1 MVQRI
6 KVRLGD
12 LLVQNNLID
21 EEQLQKALSE
31 QRQTGRKLGATLVS
45 MGLVTEFQLLELLSE
60 HLKVP
65 LINLSEYKVNP
76 NAVRLL
82 PEIQARRY
90 RALVLEDKGDTLL
103 VGMSDPADINAVDDL
118 SAKLPKPIE
127 VAVVSESQLFEAYEN
142 YYRKTEEIASF
153 AQELADEYEDET
165 EFQLSSGLSDD
176 QDNVV
181 AKLLQSIFED
191 AVMAKASDIHIEP
204 DEKQLRI
211 RMRIDGVLQEN
222 IIKEANIAS
231 ALVLRLKLMSGL
243 DISEK
248 RLPQDGRAQVV
259 IKSHKIDVRVS
270 TMPVQSGE
278 SVVLRLLDQSQ
289 GLLGLD
295 QTGMPPDVKARF
307 RGLLKRPHGMLLVTG
322 PTGSGKTT
330 TLYGA
335 LNELNKPETKII
347 TVEDPVEYRLPR
359 INQVQVNPKIELTFS
374 HVLRTTLRQD
384 PDIIMVGEM
393 RDKETVEIGLRG
405 ALTGHL
411 VLSTLHTN
419 DAISSAIRLLDMGA
433 PGYLVAS
440 SLKAIVAQRLVRKV
454 CENCAV
460 DHAPTNEH
468 KIWLSQLDQNLSASM
483 FKKGKGCQRCNFI
496 GYRGRV
502 GVFELLQLNE
512 EMMTALKN
520 ENTAAFTAAAE
531 QAKGFRSL
539 AKAALD
545 YAKQGVTS
553 LDEVMRLVEMVEDL
567 SNVPEAENDTSKSQ
581 DVSVNKN
588 GVNNQNAKL
597 SPSADDNAVGKAE
610 HFDLSTAVPSPSSKP
625 DGPKPS
631 GFSLEDID

>member
-12 LLVQNNLID
+12 LLVQSGLID
-21 EEQLQKALSE
+21 DEQLKDALGQ
-31 QRQTGRKLGATLVS
+31 QRQSGRKLGATLVS

-65 LINLSEYKVNP
+65 LINLSDFKVSAA
-76 NAVRLL
+76 AVRLL

-103 VGMSDPADINAVDDL
+103 VGMSDPADITALDDL

-127 VAVVSESQLFEAYEN
+127 VAVVSESQLFDAYEN
-142 YYRKTEEIASF
+142 FYRKTEEIASF
-153 AQELADEYEDET
+153 AQELADEYQDET
-165 EFQLSSGLSDD
+165 EFQLSSGLTDD

-191 AVMAKASDIHIEP
+191 AIMAKASDIHIEP

-211 RMRIDGVLQEN
+211 RMRVDGVLQEN
-222 IIKEANIAS
+222 IIKEANIAA

-248 RLPQDGRAQVV
+248 RLPQDGRAQVT
-259 IKSHKIDVRVS
+259 IKNHQVDVRVS
-270 TMPVQSGE
+270 TMPVQTGE

-289 GLLGLD
+289 GVLSLE
-295 QTGMPPDVKARF
+295 QTGMPPDIMLRF
-307 RGLLKRPHGMLLVTG
+307 RGLLSRPHGMILVTG

-374 HVLRTTLRQD
+374 SVLRTCLRQD
-384 PDIIMVGEM
+384 PDILMVGEM
-393 RDKETVEIGLRG
+393 RDQETVEIGLRG

-440 SLKAIVAQRLVRKV
+440 SLKAIVAQRLIRKI
-454 CENCAV
+454 CDNCAT
-460 DHAPTNEH
+460 DHAPTDEH
-468 KIWLSQLDQNLSASM
+468 KIWLSVLDKDLNASS
-483 FKKGKGCQRCNFI
+483 FKKGKGCQRCNYN

-512 EMMTALKN
+512 AMMTALKN
-520 ENTAAFTAAAE
+520 DDTAGFTEAA
-531 QAKGFRSL
+531 QSSPGFRTL
-539 AKAALD
+539 AQAALD
-545 YAKQGVTS
+545 YAKQGITS
-553 LDEVMRLVEMVEDL
+553 LDEVMRLVEMVQEIAPVNPQPTINTSAQPNMQQAVAQASVDQSIKPTQPAL
-567 SNVPEAENDTSKSQ
+567 SQMAQVVETA
-581 DVSVNKN
+581 
-588 GVNNQNAKL
+588 AK
-597 SPSADDNAVGKAE
+597 PRVRPQ
-610 HFDLSTAVPSPSSKP
+610 V
-625 DGPKPS
+625 S